1 MCAGFLLHCS
11 MCLFHPLRL
20 LFYCTQ
26 GYAGVAL
33 IPAPGCTQAAECTQ
47 LQASI
52 QAYRLT
58 FRIQHNLT
66 HSQCTSSHSHPLPT
80 LQELMRLLRVPCVGG
95 QKSKQEKKEAHKA
108 KRRAKK
114 GEDASAAS
122 SALLNSAPTA
132 EALAAVGANQMS
144 KAAAERQAEIDKNR
158 IAWQQRTQSAATAV
172 PPILPAA
179 SKAAAGA
186 ASDSRPALDDRAA
199 SQAASAG
206 DASAARQVSDGD
218 QHGPNGAAAHS
229 PTGVDQAGDDTG
241 ASSSSSSGEVED
253 VDTAGS
259 AQVVDTY

>member
-1 MCAGFLLHCS
+1 MSL
-11 MCLFHPLRL
+11 P
-20 LFYCTQ
+20 CT
-26 GYAGVAL
+26 
-33 IPAPGCTQAAECTQ
+33 
-47 LQASI
+47 
-52 QAYRLT
+52 
-58 FRIQHNLT
+58 
-66 HSQCTSSHSHPLPT
+66 
-80 LQELMRLLRVPCVGG
+80 GG

-158 IAWQQRTQSAATAV
+158 TAWQQRTQSAATAV
-172 PPILPAA
+172 PAVRSAAA
-179 SKAAAGA
+179 SEAAGA
-186 ASDSRPALDDRAA
+186 ASDSRPALDDQAA

-229 PTGVDQAGDDTG
+229 PTGVDQASDDTG
-241 ASSSSSSGEVED
+241 ASSSGEEED

-259 AQVVDTY
+259 AQVVDTC